1 MKAKKKNANAKK
13 NQSQHQS
20 VQNAQNKKAKKSKK
34 QDEQVKPDTSDK
46 LGLDWIRIIVGILVL
61 SVLLVISLDM
71 INDQFADKQDERIE
85 EKQAHVGWVVIV
97 LGYTVPLV
105 LTCVVPVAIC
115 IGSKKTP
122 KIKHLVKM
130 LVVLG
135 AAVVI
140 FAVICPVRISDLV
153 EQRELSEAY
162 EKIKEEQKGQEET
175 VPMKEMPSVKEVT
188 LDLQRVAEWTAKAGI
203 ALAVVGAY
211 HGVRY
216 KKFKDGEEDE
226 EIPPE
231 ETCDD
236 LPDVD
241 WVPSPKETKKS

>member
-71 INDQFADKQDERIE
+71 INDQFADKQDELIE
-85 EKQAHVGWVVIV
+85 EKQAHVGWAVIV

-105 LTCVVPVAIC
+105 LACVVPVMAC

-122 KIKHLVKM
+122 QVKHLVKL
-130 LVVLG
+130 LVVVG
-135 AAVVI
+135 AAVFI
-140 FAVICPVRISDLV
+140 IGIICPARISELTD
-153 EQRELSEAY
+153 QRELSEAY
-162 EKIKEEQKGQEET
+162 EKIKEEEKGKEET
-175 VPMKEMPSVKEVT
+175 TALKEMPSVKEVT
-188 LDLQRVAEWTAKAGI
+188 LDLQRVVEWTAKAGI

-216 KKFKDGEEDE
+216 KKFKDGEKDE

-241 WVPSPKETKKS
+241 WVPSPRETKNS

>member
-1 MKAKKKNANAKK
+1 M

-20 VQNAQNKKAKKSKK
+20 VQNVQDKKAKKSKK
-34 QDEQVKPDTSDK
+34 QEEQVQQDTSDK
-46 LGLDWIRIIVGILVL
+46 LGFDWIRILVGILVL
-61 SVLLVISLDM
+61 SVLLVLSLDM
-71 INDQFADKQDERIE
+71 INDQFADKQDELIE

-97 LGYTVPLV
+97 LGYTVPLA
-105 LTCVVPVAIC
+105 LACVVPVAVC

-122 KIKHLVKM
+122 KIKHLVKL
-130 LVVLG
+130 LVVVG

-162 EKIKEEQKGQEET
+162 EKIQEGEKDKEET
-175 VPMKEMPSVKEVT
+175 TPMKEMPSVKEVT

-203 ALAVVGAY
+203 AIAVVGPY

-226 EIPPE
+226 EVPPE
-231 ETCDD
+231 ESCDD

-241 WVPSPKETKKS
+241 WVPSPKEAKKS